1 MARFVSRRR
10 ETTSTLAH
18 IVTATAVCL
27 AYLCT
32 LRIDSLPVALSYL
45 FVFFVLCDAPRRSAC
60 RLVVASFRFGHCQ
73 CDGLCCSLQSE
84 CSMAE
89 STSESRR
96 TSELASTHDASSD
109 ARGKVRLLKRT
120 HHLCLFQV

>member
-60 RLVVASFRFGHCQ
+60 RLVVASFCLGHCQ
-73 CDGLCCSLQSE
+73 CDGLCWSSQSE
-84 CSMAE
+84 CTIARIDVGISP
-89 STSESRR
+89 S
-96 TSELASTHDASSD
+96 DAS
-109 ARGKVRLLKRT
+109 GKVCCVVCLCAVIIETYSSSLL
-120 HHLCLFQV
+120 VSV